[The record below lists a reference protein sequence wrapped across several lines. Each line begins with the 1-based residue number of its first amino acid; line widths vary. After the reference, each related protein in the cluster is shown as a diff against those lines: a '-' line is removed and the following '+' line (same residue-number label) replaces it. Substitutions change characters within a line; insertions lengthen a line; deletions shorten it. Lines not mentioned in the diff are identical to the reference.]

1 MDRRL
6 KEINSRLIEYS
17 TRHFNKRIK
26 ISDKKDELDAISNG
40 INMLGEELND
50 ATISKIYFNSI
61 FNSLSEMVFILNK
74 KGIIRD
80 VNKAGEKKLQFSK
93 KRKSPEKIFPASIKK
108 TIQLSTK
115 IFQRNSILFLRIII
129 S

>member
-1 MDRRL
+1 MDKRL

-17 TRHFNKRIK
+17 TGHFNKRIK
-26 ISDKKDELDAISNG
+26 ITDKKDELDAISNG

-74 KGIIRD
+74 KGIIQD
-80 VNKAGEKKLQFSK
+80 VNKAGEKKLQLSK
-93 KRKSPEKIFPASIKK
+93 KRNN
-108 TIQLSTK
+108 
-115 IFQRNSILFLRIII
+115 R
-129 S
+129 